1 MKRTIIKNTTSNL
14 CEKYLDTER
23 YIIRRCA
30 DAIYNWNKKSDIN
43 NVISITDIQKAIE
56 SLKTLT
62 GVNEYTIK
70 VKGFF
75 TNSKQKQECDA
86 RSCNVEIEIIS
97 NNKIKLYDT
106 EYKVNIIEYQ
116 PAINGEG
123 WKLDETTYF
132 DNMIDEIIITWNEN
146 EY

>member
-14 CEKYLDTER
+14 CEKYLDKER

-30 DAIYNWNKKSDIN
+30 DSINNWNKKDDTN
-43 NVISITDIQKAIE
+43 NVISIADIQKAIE

-62 GVNEYTIK
+62 GVTEYTIK
-70 VKGFF
+70 VRGYF
-75 TNSKQKQECDA
+75 TNSKQKQECDC
-86 RSCNVEIEIIS
+86 RSYEKEVEMIS

-116 PAINGEG
+116 PAVSGEG
-123 WKLDETTYF
+123 WKLDEVTYF
-132 DNMIDEIIITWNEN
+132 DNMIDEVTITWEEI

>member
-14 CEKYLDTER
+14 CDKYLDKER

-30 DAIYNWNKKSDIN
+30 DSINNWNKKDDTN
-43 NVISITDIQKAIE
+43 NVISIADIQKAIE

-62 GVNEYTIK
+62 GVTEYTIK
-70 VKGFF
+70 VRGYF
-75 TNSKQKQECDA
+75 TNSKQKQECDC
-86 RSCNVEIEIIS
+86 RSYEKEVEMIS

-116 PAINGEG
+116 PAVSGEG
-123 WKLDETTYF
+123 WKLDEVTYF
-132 DNMIDEIIITWNEN
+132 DNMIDEVTITWEEI